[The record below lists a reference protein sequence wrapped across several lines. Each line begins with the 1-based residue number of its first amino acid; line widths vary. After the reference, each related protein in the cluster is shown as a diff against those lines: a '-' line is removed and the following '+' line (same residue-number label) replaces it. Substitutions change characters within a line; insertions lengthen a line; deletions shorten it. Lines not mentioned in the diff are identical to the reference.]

1 MERVY
6 RLLWTLIA
14 VLLTATGA
22 LGVAAG
28 RGYLHGID
36 PRSTLLPRPLL
47 DQWRAWGTWAWVGL
61 AVAGLVLSW
70 LGWRLLRAS
79 LSPGGPRALPNRL
92 ILRSHDEPET
102 AGTIRLHSPA
112 LAHATEH
119 ALTRHPAVE
128 RARVGLFGD
137 ARRPELRIR
146 MDTGDGTDLR
156 AVAERLPR
164 VIEELTT
171 TSGLR
176 PDPVQVTVRPGG
188 ATGPRVR

>member
-1 MERVY
+1 MDRVC

-14 VLLTATGA
+14 LLLTVTGA
-22 LGVAAG
+22 LGLVAG
-28 RGYLHGID
+28 RGRLHGID
-36 PRSTLLPRPLL
+36 PRGTLLPRPLL

-70 LGWRLLRAS
+70 LGWRLLRA
-79 LSPGGPRALPNRL
+79 LVRPGGPRSLPNRL
-92 ILRSHDEPET
+92 VLRSHDDPEP

-112 LAHATEH
+112 LAHATEQ

-137 ARRPELRIR
+137 IRRLELHIR
-146 MDTGDGTDLR
+146 MDMGDGTDLR
-156 AVAERLPR
+156 AVAERLPL
-164 VIEELTT
+164 VIGELTT

-176 PDPVQVTVRPGG
+176 PDPVRVTVRPGG